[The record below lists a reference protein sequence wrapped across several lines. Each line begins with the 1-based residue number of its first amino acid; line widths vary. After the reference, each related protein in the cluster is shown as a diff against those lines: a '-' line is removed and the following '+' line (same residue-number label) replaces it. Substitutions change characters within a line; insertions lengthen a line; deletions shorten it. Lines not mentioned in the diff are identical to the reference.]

1 MAIHNLSARKSG
13 FVLRP
18 VVLEDAA
25 EIVRLRNSP
34 HALNFIGDSAKT
46 VADQEKWLQQAF
58 ARPSDYNFMIETAA
72 RPRSVGVLGIY
83 GIQGEEGE
91 WGRWVIEPGVM
102 AAPASAWMVLHLCFE
117 ALGLQK
123 VRGLLVESNKEV
135 ISFHRRIGYAE
146 IGYHAETRSI
156 GGKDVRMIEFITT
169 RSDWP
174 RVGSK
179 LEQFAKMAESLNEKN
194 L

>member
-1 MAIHNLSARKSG
+1 MSVHSLSARKSG
-13 FVLRP
+13 FSLRP
-18 VVLEDAA
+18 VTLEDAA

-46 VADQEKWLQQAF
+46 VEDQKAWLSQAL
-58 ARPSDYNFMIETAA
+58 ARPADYNFMIEAMENP
-72 RPRSVGVLGIY
+72 RPVGVLGIY
-83 GIQGEEGE
+83 GIQGDVGE
-91 WGRWVIEPGVM
+91 WGRWVIQPGVM

-135 ISFHRRIGYAE
+135 ISFHRRVGYVE
-146 IGYHAETRSI
+146 VGYHEETRRI
-156 GGKDVRMIEFITT
+156 GGQDVRMIEFVTT

-174 RVGSK
+174 KVGAR
-179 LEQFAKMAESLNEKN
+179 LEKFAQMAESLMEKKI
-194 L
+194 